1 MSANIS
7 RFFEGYRNSYLS
19 GGFNLHYF
27 QNQIVFLE
35 KLNQNICK
43 NVVIRSRFNIKDPND
58 YITFLK
64 KKFKKLHIE
73 EIKTVHMQ
81 D

>member
-1 MSANIS
+1 MKKKKINGNKIVLMSANIS

-35 KLNQNICK
+35 K
-43 NVVIRSRFNIKDPND
+43 IKSK
-58 YITFLK
+58 YL
-64 KKFKKLHIE
+64 
-73 EIKTVHMQ
+73 
-81 D
+81 

>member
-64 KKFKKLHIE
+64 KKI
-73 EIKTVHMQ
+73 
-81 D
+81 